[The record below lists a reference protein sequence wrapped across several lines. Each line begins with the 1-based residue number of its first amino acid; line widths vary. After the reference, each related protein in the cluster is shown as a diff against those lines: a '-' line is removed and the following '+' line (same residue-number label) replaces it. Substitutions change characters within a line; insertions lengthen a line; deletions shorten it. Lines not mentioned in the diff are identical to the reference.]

1 MTKKI
6 EDYKVGDVIKLRTDY
21 DKQPDI
27 TPGKIY
33 VGKVVHIPGGG
44 YRYMVANTPDDDDYL
59 LYCLVG
65 TGCAHIDGN
74 KWEIVE
80 DD

>member
-21 DKQPDI
+21 DKKPNI

-33 VGKVVHIPGGG
+33 VGEVVTVPGRD
-44 YRYMVANTPDDDDYL
+44 YRYIAVSTPDDNNYL

-65 TGCAHIDGN
+65 TACAYINDN
-74 KWEIVE
+74 EWEVVE
-80 DD
+80 DE